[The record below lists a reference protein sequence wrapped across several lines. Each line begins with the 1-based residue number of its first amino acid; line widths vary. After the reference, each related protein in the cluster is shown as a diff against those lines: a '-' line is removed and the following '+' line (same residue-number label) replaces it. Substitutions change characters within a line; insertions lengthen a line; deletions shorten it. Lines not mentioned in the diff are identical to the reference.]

1 MKNTN
6 LKLNKTK
13 LLARLM
19 LVIFLLT
26 STLTLASCGNRGLEA
41 GFYYTSIGNDDAP
54 YPMFRCAYKSD
65 KTEFDINDVSLMFYY
80 GGLYSL
86 YLQEEERSG
95 ISYPVYEL
103 YFSNNWADLKKI
115 FIKQVEDEL
124 ISEKYRFTTKKFFC
138 YNFCEFNYSVEL
150 TIPKELFE
158 NEEGVIWFSIYSRNI
173 HNDDEIFE
181 TIDVYYKKDGDKIIL
196 STKGF
201 S

>member
-1 MKNTN
+1 MKT
-6 LKLNKTK
+6 LNKIK
-13 LLARLM
+13 LVARLM
-19 LVIFLLT
+19 VVILLLT
-26 STLTLASCGNRGLEA
+26 STLILASCGNKGLEA

-65 KTEFDINDVSLMFYY
+65 KTEFDINDVTLTFYY

-86 YLQEEERSG
+86 YLQEERSS
-95 ISYPVYEL
+95 ISYPGYEL
-103 YFSNNWADLKKI
+103 YFSNDWTELKKML
-115 FIKQVEDEL
+115 IKQVEDEL

-138 YNFCEFNYSVEL
+138 YNFCEFNYFVEL
-150 TIPKELFE
+150 TIPKELFG

-173 HNDDEIFE
+173 NNEDEIFE